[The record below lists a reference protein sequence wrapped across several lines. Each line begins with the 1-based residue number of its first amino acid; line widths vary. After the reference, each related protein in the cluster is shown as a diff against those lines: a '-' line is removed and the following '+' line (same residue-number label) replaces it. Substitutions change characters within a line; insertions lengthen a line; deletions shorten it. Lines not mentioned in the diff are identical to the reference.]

1 MSNEKLVYVPRSWMV
16 SFNDANGVLHENVM
30 LKANREYAIVTDGKK
45 IVITVVGI
53 RSNEETSKEYILS
66 KIVLH
71 DGYMRVMEKQEV
83 AIDLDTVTEIT
94 EVKSKYVKAARSIK
108 TMGKDTQAFT
118 FAFDSEKYSSQYRIT
133 VYAQEFVA
141 LALKSE
147 SDFNKK
153 SGTIYGEIKDVIPE
167 NNEILI
173 YRYVSNKGV
182 RDVYPMSIDLSS
194 LLGVYRY
201 DLEIEYK
208 DTSEDEEETESNE
221 KSPE

>member
-1 MSNEKLVYVPRSWMV
+1 MAINFSN
-16 SFNDANGVLHENVM
+16 
-30 LKANREYAIVTDGKK
+30 
-45 IVITVVGI
+45 
-53 RSNEETSKEYILS
+53 ILS
-66 KIVLH
+66 DLGESVLKGLRNAATGDSDNLDEAIEILTSESYSRLYGTYKEAVDAVKVVSGGEKPAKASFTGETDFYAWDPRLARV
-71 DGYMRVMEKQEV
+71 DGFTAQ
-83 AIDLDTVTEIT
+83 A
-94 EVKSKYVKAARSIK
+94 
-108 TMGKDTQAFT
+108 GKDTQAFT

-133 VYAQEFVA
+133 VYAQEFIA

-153 SGTIYGEIKDVIPE
+153 SRTIYGEIKDVIPE